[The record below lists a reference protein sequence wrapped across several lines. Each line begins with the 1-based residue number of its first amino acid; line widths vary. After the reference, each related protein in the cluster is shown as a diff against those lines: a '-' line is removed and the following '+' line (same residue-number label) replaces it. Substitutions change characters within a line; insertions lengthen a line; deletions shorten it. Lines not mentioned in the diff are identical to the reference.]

1 MKELYKVRKI
11 SISALDS
18 ESEPTCINLTCE
30 FGTIIEEGG
39 ILFFE
44 TYVFDREI
52 FQSLLEAKDFERNVK
67 GYMITFDNI
76 EIDIPLMTLIEI
88 TTHENKLTFK
98 CIDHIIVKK
107 ENRCNPFQSPKGEAS
122 NPCQLLRVDFFGLEL
137 SVFPND
143 TIVLMVSDVPFDV
156 KFGKDVKSEI
166 FYAYFP
172 TNMIATHNTLT
183 EDLFSL
189 FRESLVNYLSLI
201 NGASVQ
207 IVKEDFLGYSKFYSY
222 NHVKNISCDC
232 YLCGNIRS
240 YRFSSILFEFD
251 NYVRWNKHLN
261 LNKFI
266 NHLCSAQQLLYA
278 EDRAFILI
286 LVFEGLC
293 KKYIG
298 LLNKDRIPKNIISHE
313 VFDTIKENFVEILK
327 NQEVASGSF
336 EKLKAKIDNLNA
348 TNTATLKFRII
359 LEDLNIQCT
368 PKIKKLIKNVRSTLV
383 HEAELKNFEDYQLLS
398 ELIREIILRL
408 INSKSKRHSF
418 FNKVVFGENEPRLSY
433 PAYVEKYKLNI
444 KDQKIISEYDER
456 IKLRMF
462 QPCKTGK
469 KV

>member
-18 ESEPTCINLTCE
+18 ELEPTCINLTCE

-52 FQSLLEAKDFERNVK
+52 FQSLLEAKDFEHNVK

-98 CIDHIIVKK
+98 YTDHIIVKK
-107 ENRCNPFQSPKGEAS
+107 ENR
-122 NPCQLLRVDFFGLEL
+122 LEL

-156 KFGKDVKSEI
+156 KFGKDAKSEI

-232 YLCGNIRS
+232 YLCVNIRS
-240 YRFSSILFEFD
+240 YRFSSILC
-251 NYVRWNKHLN
+251 R
-261 LNKFI
+261 
-266 NHLCSAQQLLYA
+266 
-278 EDRAFILI
+278 R
-286 LVFEGLC
+286 
-293 KKYIG
+293 
-298 LLNKDRIPKNIISHE
+298 
-313 VFDTIKENFVEILK
+313 
-327 NQEVASGSF
+327 
-336 EKLKAKIDNLNA
+336 
-348 TNTATLKFRII
+348 
-359 LEDLNIQCT
+359 
-368 PKIKKLIKNVRSTLV
+368 
-383 HEAELKNFEDYQLLS
+383 
-398 ELIREIILRL
+398 
-408 INSKSKRHSF
+408 
-418 FNKVVFGENEPRLSY
+418 
-433 PAYVEKYKLNI
+433 
-444 KDQKIISEYDER
+444 
-456 IKLRMF
+456 
-462 QPCKTGK
+462 
-469 KV
+469 